1 MRRAL
6 VWLAGIVVVLTAIT
20 IVIHIPAVQ
29 RRVGA
34 CPFGYDQPRTAAATA
49 RAPRVGSLA
58 PARPALGF
66 TLSATTRDEVL
77 AWARRHDVHCTA
89 RHKSR
94 ALECTDVPSA
104 LLAQHGARLTGTT
117 TWFELDERD
126 TIITIKTVRRADA
139 VDPIATAFTATEST
153 LRARMGA
160 PTSARG
166 TTDELALGAFR
177 QAMVEH
183 VYADYR
189 AQIRATNMGN
199 GYILTESY
207 TAL

>member
-1 MRRAL
+1 VRRAL
-6 VWLAGIVVVLTAIT
+6 VWLASAVVLLMAIT
-20 IVIHIPAVQ
+20 VVIHIPAVQ

-34 CPFGYDQPRTAAATA
+34 CPFGYDKPRTAAATA
-49 RAPRVGSLA
+49 RARTGSFA

-77 AWARRHDVHCTA
+77 AWARRHDVHCEA
-89 RHKSR
+89 RHGQR
-94 ALECTDVPSA
+94 ALECLDVPPA

-117 TWFELDERD
+117 TWFELDERA
-126 TIITIKTVRRADA
+126 TLTTIKTVRRADA
-139 VDPIATAFTATEST
+139 GAIVTAFAATEST
-153 LRARMGA
+153 LRDRMGA
-160 PTSARG
+160 PTTERG
-166 TTDELALGAFR
+166 STADLTLGAFR

-189 AQIRATNMGN
+189 AQVRATNMGN